1 MKQCR
6 LLLAILMAIAFMPR
20 AWAVELSD
28 KWDYYEATTPVS
40 VTINGITYLLY
51 EEKIY
56 ESYLEVS
63 WGDWVENKRDLKGT
77 LYYAS
82 VKEINA
88 TGEVVIP
95 ESVSN
100 GGINYKVAYIGMSP
114 ETSQSGSSQSVNIG
128 NFFTGPK
135 YVNVYCSYSSIKRN
149 PISVSANGITKL
161 TVNPAVEMTGE
172 LTAPSCQSI
181 VFMKKADIKG
191 TLTAA
196 SCKNVEFKEDATF
209 DASLSCQQLTK
220 LVFEGSYKQTKTNSL
235 DCPSLTEIYFK
246 TQTPMLANSWSNYSS
261 STAGNINVFL
271 NESQATCNELKNYAA
286 VWSEF
291 NGVFPLPEQTNPTR
305 TVKISISHGRIKI
318 GDSSTYIV
326 NSTDYQAAQYS
337 DFTFHVTKLY
347 GSEYLVKSVKL
358 NGVDI
363 LDDMVLTE
371 GATDAYSYY
380 SYTISPLLN
389 DVEIAIEGES
399 IFNYAYAI
407 CSAGGTCLWSTQPLS
422 LITPNSR
429 SSVRWLKDSQQP
441 PELLIYPNEG
451 YTLERVYFN
460 NFDNTYRAKSNE
472 DGTFSYQAMADA
484 NLSVV
489 FKEIPPT
496 QKWDVALLSDGQ
508 LVTAELTD
516 KRDGTYTYTLT
527 TGENTVIDEP
537 KSIAIRINGTGIPF
551 VMADGVDVSSSLEFG
566 SDYIDMDEY
575 GNPITEDYYSGTIPL
590 ENLDATNWVIG
601 LKSGEQIVWSSAL
614 KGEAEGGSFTM
625 SGGNMT
631 DGLNLSN
638 DDREGIFV
646 DDVAN
651 PTIVSGFNLT
661 STLAVPKGYT
671 FTVKFNDTDLSSY
684 YTHSSM
690 TESAVNYS
698 ATFDGSQAD
707 LAALI
712 NSGAWVVEF
721 TKSTADII
729 EFADAN
735 VKAICVANWDTDR
748 DGELSKAEAAAVT
761 TLIDSGTNKS
771 VFYGNSTITSFDEF
785 QYFTGLTNIEDRAFN
800 NCYQLN
806 SVVLPST
813 IQTIGKYAFYT
824 CYKLEHINFPSSVT
838 KLGNYCFG
846 SVGLKTVYVPK
857 TITSIGESVFSG
869 SYLVGIV
876 VDPKNTV
883 YDSRSNCNGIIQK
896 SNNYLIA
903 ACDSTIIPETTAG
916 IGGWTF
922 SGSGK
927 KEINIPAKVSY
938 IGGWAFNNCH
948 QLKKV
953 VMNSKTPSMTF
964 DNYIFTSNSS
974 ATIEPPVLVVPAGT
988 KDAYAE
994 KGWKSSADGGYFK
1007 EVVEA
1012 EPEISSGDINGDGT
1026 ISIAD
1031 VTKLVNM
1038 ILGKE

>member
-1 MKQCR
+1 MRHFK
-6 LLLAILMAIAFMPR
+6 LFLAIMMAIAFMPR

-63 WGDWVENKRDLKGT
+63 WGDWVENKQDLKGT

-172 LTAPSCQSI
+172 LTAPACQSI
-181 VFMKKADIKG
+181 VFMQKADIKG
-191 TLTAA
+191 ALTAA
-196 SCKNVEFKEDATF
+196 TCKNVEFKEDATF

-246 TQTPMLANSWSNYSS
+246 TKTPTLANSWSRYSS
-261 STAGNINVFL
+261 STAGNINVYL
-271 NESQATCNELKNYAA
+271 NESEATCNDLKANAA

-291 NGVFPLPEQTNPTR
+291 KGVHPLPDQENPTR
-305 TVKISISHGRIKI
+305 TVKISIKNGRIKI
-318 GDSSTYIV
+318 GDSSTYLV

-347 GSEYLVKSVKL
+347 SSDYLVKSVKL
-358 NGVDI
+358 NGVEI
-363 LDDMVLTE
+363 LGDMVLTQE
-371 GATDAYSYY
+371 LTDAYSYY
-380 SYTISPLLN
+380 SYTVSPLLN
-389 DVEIAIEGES
+389 DIELSIEGES
-399 IFNYAYAI
+399 IYNTATAI
-407 CSAGGTCLWSTQPLS
+407 CSAGGICQWSTQELNPIS
-422 LITPNSR
+422 PNS
-429 SSVRWLKDSQQP
+429 STSVRWLKDSQLP
-441 PELLIYPNEG
+441 PDLLIFPNEG
-451 YTLERVYFN
+451 FTLDRVYFN
-460 NFDNTYRAKSNE
+460 NDDNTYRATSYE
-472 DGTFSYQAMADA
+472 DGTYSYRASADA
-484 NLSVV
+484 KLSVV

-496 QKWDVALLSDGQ
+496 QNWNVSLLSNDEAVS
-508 LVTAELTD
+508 VTMTD
-516 KRDGTYTYTLT
+516 KRNDEYSYTLT
-527 TGENTVIDEP
+527 DGENTVIDKP
-537 KSIAIRINGTGIPF
+537 KSITMRIDGTGTPL
-551 VMADGVDVSSSLEFG
+551 VQADGADLSSCFTLTSDWFG
-566 SDYIDMDEY
+566 EMDEY
-575 GNPITEDYYSGTIPL
+575 GNMITEDYYSGTIPL

-601 LKSGEQIVWSSAL
+601 LKSEEQIVWSSVL

-646 DDVAN
+646 DDAAN

-690 TESAVNYS
+690 TETAVNYS

-761 TLIDSGTNKS
+761 TLIDSGTNNS
-771 VFYGNSTITSFDEF
+771 VFFRNSTITSFDEF
-785 QYFTGLTNIEDRAFN
+785 QYFTGLTNIEDNAFN

-813 IQTIGKYAFYT
+813 IQTIGNYAFYT

-857 TITSIGESVFSG
+857 TITSIGNSVFSG
-869 SYLVGIV
+869 SYLVSIV
-876 VDPKNTV
+876 VDPENTV
-883 YDSRSNCNGIIQK
+883 YDSRSNCNGIMQTNIN
-896 SNNYLIA
+896 SLIA
-903 ACDSTIIPETTAG
+903 ACDSTIIPETAAR
-916 IGGWTF
+916 IGQWVF
-922 SGSGK
+922 SSSGK
-927 KEINIPAKVSY
+927 KEIIIPAKVSY
-938 IGGWAFNNCH
+938 IDVYAFNNCH

-953 VMNSKTPSMTF
+953 VMNSKTPTMTF
-964 DNYIFTSNSS
+964 HKYIFTNNST

-1038 ILGKE
+1038 ILGK

>member
-1 MKQCR
+1 M
-6 LLLAILMAIAFMPR
+6 
-20 AWAVELSD
+20 
-28 KWDYYEATTPVS
+28 
-40 VTINGITYLLY
+40 
-51 EEKIY
+51 
-56 ESYLEVS
+56 
-63 WGDWVENKRDLKGT
+63 
-77 LYYAS
+77 
-82 VKEINA
+82 
-88 TGEVVIP
+88 
-95 ESVSN
+95 
-100 GGINYKVAYIGMSP
+100 
-114 ETSQSGSSQSVNIG
+114 
-128 NFFTGPK
+128 
-135 YVNVYCSYSSIKRN
+135 
-149 PISVSANGITKL
+149 
-161 TVNPAVEMTGE
+161 
-172 LTAPSCQSI
+172 
-181 VFMKKADIKG
+181 
-191 TLTAA
+191 
-196 SCKNVEFKEDATF
+196 
-209 DASLSCQQLTK
+209 
-220 LVFEGSYKQTKTNSL
+220 
-235 DCPSLTEIYFK
+235 
-246 TQTPMLANSWSNYSS
+246 
-261 STAGNINVFL
+261 
-271 NESQATCNELKNYAA
+271 
-286 VWSEF
+286 
-291 NGVFPLPEQTNPTR
+291 
-305 TVKISISHGRIKI
+305 
-318 GDSSTYIV
+318 
-326 NSTDYQAAQYS
+326 
-337 DFTFHVTKLY
+337 
-347 GSEYLVKSVKL
+347 
-358 NGVDI
+358 
-363 LDDMVLTE
+363 
-371 GATDAYSYY
+371 
-380 SYTISPLLN
+380 
-389 DVEIAIEGES
+389 
-399 IFNYAYAI
+399 
-407 CSAGGTCLWSTQPLS
+407 
-422 LITPNSR
+422 
-429 SSVRWLKDSQQP
+429 
-441 PELLIYPNEG
+441 
-451 YTLERVYFN
+451 
-460 NFDNTYRAKSNE
+460 
-472 DGTFSYQAMADA
+472 
-484 NLSVV
+484 
-489 FKEIPPT
+489 
-496 QKWDVALLSDGQ
+496 
-508 LVTAELTD
+508 
-516 KRDGTYTYTLT
+516 
-527 TGENTVIDEP
+527 
-537 KSIAIRINGTGIPF
+537 
-551 VMADGVDVSSSLEFG
+551 
-566 SDYIDMDEY
+566 
-575 GNPITEDYYSGTIPL
+575 
-590 ENLDATNWVIG
+590 
-601 LKSGEQIVWSSAL
+601 
-614 KGEAEGGSFTM
+614 
-625 SGGNMT
+625 
-631 DGLNLSN
+631 
-638 DDREGIFV
+638 
-646 DDVAN
+646 
-651 PTIVSGFNLT
+651 
-661 STLAVPKGYT
+661 
-671 FTVKFNDTDLSSY
+671 KFNDTDLSSS

-698 ATFDGSQAD
+698 ATFDGNLAD

-771 VFYGNSTITSFDEF
+771 VFFRNSTITSFDEF
-785 QYFTGLTNIEDRAFN
+785 QYFTGLTNIEDNAFN

-938 IGGWAFNNCH
+938 RGGWAFNNCH

-964 DNYIFTSNSS
+964 NNYIFTSNSS